1 MKPFIVTIP
10 AAGGAEVTCEFSEK
24 ETAEEFAQ
32 WYTKNGWK
40 GVKVHD
46 LTSECNPDFSQSQ
59 QLSATLQNI
68 KQPTLDST
76 PTL

>member
-1 MKPFIVTIP
+1 MKPYLVTIP
-10 AAGGAEVTCEFSEK
+10 AAGGTIVTCSFSAK
-24 ETAEEFAQ
+24 ETAEEFAN
-32 WYTKNGWK
+32 WYTMNGWK

-68 KQPTLDST
+68 KQPTL
-76 PTL
+76 